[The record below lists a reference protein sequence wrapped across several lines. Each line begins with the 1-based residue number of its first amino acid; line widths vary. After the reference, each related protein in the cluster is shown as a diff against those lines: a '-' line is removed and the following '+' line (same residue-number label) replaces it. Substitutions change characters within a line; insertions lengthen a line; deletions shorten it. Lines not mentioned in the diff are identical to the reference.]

1 MSYVLFRRPNGR
13 VERFGTVGA
22 TVNPFR
28 GCFPPNS

>member
-13 VERFGTVGA
+13 VEYFGTIGA

-28 GCFPPNS
+28 HMFPT